1 MPVLPAPIAEQ
12 CRADRLWGL
21 AFFATLLMPWML
33 MVSRVGM
40 EVCAALVVLCFLWR
54 SYRARDWAWA
64 RTPFFRLCL
73 LVWAYLLLVVT
84 PLALL
89 PSDSLPT
96 AAAWIRFPVFFMALR
111 HWLLRSRSALYGVGV
126 SLLLMLCFV
135 GVDTLWQF
143 VSGTSL
149 TGHAR
154 MESGR
159 LTGPFKNPKAGLFVG
174 KLLLPTMGIALM
186 AWALHKRRVGMLDWG
201 AVLAALLIAMVL
213 TGERSPVLSTAL
225 GLGVAALLLMWK
237 LPKLRL
243 PCIAAGLAVVIGF
256 VGLYRTEEWVQ
267 LRADQAVET
276 MLNYQQSDYGLLAAA
291 AYDIG
296 RERLWHGTGFKGF
309 RELCPDLHYN
319 GYIFRG
325 LHPHN
330 IYAEWFAE
338 TGLPGL
344 LLFIAMVALLLREA
358 WQHYRRAV
366 GDEAVAPAMLLGVLA
381 QQCFPLMGMQSFFT
395 NWPAMLWW
403 FPLAL
408 AFSALPREKSA

>member
-1 MPVLPAPIAEQ
+1 MLALPAPITEQ
-12 CRADRLWGL
+12 FRTDRVWGL
-21 AFFATLLMPWML
+21 AFLATVLMPWML

-40 EVCAALVVLCFLWR
+40 EVCAALVALCFLWR
-54 SYRARDWAWA
+54 SYRARDWAWV
-64 RTPFFRLCL
+64 RSPFFKLCL

-84 PLALL
+84 PLALA
-89 PSDSLPT
+89 PSDSLPN

-111 HWLLRSRSALYGVGV
+111 YWVLATRPALYGVGI
-126 SLLLMLCFV
+126 SLLAMLCFV
-135 GVDTLWQF
+135 AVDTLWQF
-143 VSGTSL
+143 ISGTSL
-149 TGHAR
+149 SGNERLA
-154 MESGR
+154 SGR
-159 LTGPFKNPKAGLFVG
+159 LTGPFKNPKAGLFMG
-174 KLLLPTMGIALM
+174 KLLMPTMGIALI
-186 AWALHKRRVGMLDWG
+186 AWFVRKQRVAAFGWCM
-201 AVLAALLIAMVL
+201 VLFALLVAMIL

-225 GLGVAALLLMWK
+225 GLGVAAALLMWK
-237 LPKLRL
+237 LPKLRV
-243 PCIAAGLAVVIGF
+243 PCIAAGVAVVIGF
-256 VGLYRTEEWVQ
+256 VGLYRSEEWVQ

-276 MLNYQQSDYGLLAAA
+276 MLNYKQSDYGLLATV

-296 RERLWHGTGFKGF
+296 RERLWHGAGFKGF
-309 RELCPDLHYN
+309 RELCPELHYN
-319 GYIFRG
+319 GYTFRG

-344 LLFIAMVALLLREA
+344 LLFIGMVALLIREA
-358 WQHYRRAV
+358 WQQYRRTV
-366 GDEAVAPAMLLGVLA
+366 GYGAVAPAVLLGVLA